1 MTSAH
6 IEKFAELLGNDPALS
21 AKLGLDKVNA
31 DAAAAAASAEAFIT
45 HAVKDA
51 KHLGLIFTEEELQE
65 FMDAEMQA
73 AASGELSDTQLEAV
87 AGGGTTSRTVLGRTY
102 HITQPQIAKPSKAFV
117 AQNAAW
123 NQLHREGRKGAI
135 GKTGKRG

>member
-21 AKLGLDKVNA
+21 AKLGLDKVNE

-45 HAVKDA
+45 NAVKEA

-65 FMDAEMQA
+65 FMYDEMEA
-73 AASGELSDTQLEAV
+73 AASGELSDSQLDQV
-87 AGGGTTSRTVLGRTY
+87 AGAADKRHFFTLPLVSSRSGNPMKLMNKYDT
-102 HITQPQIAKPSKAFV
+102 PKPKV
-117 AQNAAW
+117 IPKPIV
-123 NQLHREGRKGAI
+123 RRKSI
-135 GKTGKRG
+135 